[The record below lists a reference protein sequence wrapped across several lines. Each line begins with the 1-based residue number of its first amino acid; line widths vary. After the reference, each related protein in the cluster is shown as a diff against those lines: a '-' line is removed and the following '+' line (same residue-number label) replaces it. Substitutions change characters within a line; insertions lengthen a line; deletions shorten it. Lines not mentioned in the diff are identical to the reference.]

1 MRTSPFLKSVEKN
14 VQYLKMINSS
24 ALKKV
29 KFQYKYLKF
38 QIKFL
43 KTKEGTAMVQMGD
56 GVSVERCVQ
65 NLNNVTVG
73 DYTLTL
79 A

>member
-1 MRTSPFLKSVEKN
+1 MGHAIIYKGSNHSLLRIQKLIKN
-14 VQYLKMINSS
+14 IIFSYLS
-24 ALKKV
+24 
-29 KFQYKYLKF
+29 

>member
-1 MRTSPFLKSVEKN
+1 
-14 VQYLKMINSS
+14 
-24 ALKKV
+24 
-29 KFQYKYLKF
+29 
-38 QIKFL
+38 
-43 KTKEGTAMVQMGD
+43 MVQMGD